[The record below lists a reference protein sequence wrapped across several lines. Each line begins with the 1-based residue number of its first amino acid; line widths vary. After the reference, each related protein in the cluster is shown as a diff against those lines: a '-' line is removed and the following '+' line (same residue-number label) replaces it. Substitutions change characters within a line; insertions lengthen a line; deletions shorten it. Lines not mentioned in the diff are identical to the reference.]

1 MDNEK
6 DLFIKQKLQE
16 DKLISKK
23 ADDLF
28 SKLNNGQFFEDAYD
42 EEFEKTKPTNNV
54 INSVN
59 RFAKFKKILATAA
72 SFFIVTGAAN
82 VYATSKGYQNIFFM
96 IKYMVTERL
105 ETITQKDE
113 ILSDRDLTISFEQI
127 NIAKGLTISV
137 KKLQILDNEAK
148 LIVSTT
154 ENDVF
159 DKSIVPLKFKV
170 LNSKNKVLCE
180 TTSSRSEQNYGYIL
194 DELTLNEFTEDD
206 NILNLEIYKANSQK
220 LSTLIININERKVE
234 VVGEKEALQKVSEI
248 ELKKYLGSVA
258 DLSKTMEIKGSGEC
272 INISNIS
279 YCDGLYKV
287 NYTYFYRGSEKN
299 AEFNIDNY
307 DIYEQDVYIALNSE
321 KGSSKFRLVD
331 MEKPSL
337 IKEANKTKENKT
349 NTINENQKNNTL
361 TNTSTNKTKT
371 NNTKSV
377 INNSN

>member
-28 SKLNNGQFFEDAYD
+28 NKLNNGKFFENAND
-42 EEFEKTKPTNNV
+42 EELEEAKPTNNV

-59 RFAKFKKILATAA
+59 RFAKLKKILATAA

-96 IKYMVTERL
+96 IKYLVIERL

-137 KKLQILDNEAK
+137 KKLQILD
-148 LIVSTT
+148 
-154 ENDVF
+154 
-159 DKSIVPLKFKV
+159 KSIVPLKFKV
-170 LNSKNKVLCE
+170 LNSKNKLLCE
-180 TTSSRSEQNYGYIL
+180 KISSREEQNAEYVS
-194 DELTLNEFTEDD
+194 DELILNSFTENDE
-206 NILNLEIYKANSQK
+206 ILNLEIYKANSQK
-220 LSTLIININERKVE
+220 LATLIININERKVE
-234 VVGEKEALQKVSEI
+234 VVGEKEALQKISEI
-248 ELKKYLGSVA
+248 ELKKYLGGVA
-258 DLSKTMEIKGSGEC
+258 DFSKTTEIKGNGEC

-287 NYTYFYRGSEKN
+287 NYTYFYRGNEKN

-307 DIYEQDVYIALNSE
+307 DIYEQNVYIALNNEQS
-321 KGSSKFRLVD
+321 SSKFRLVD
-331 MEKPSL
+331 MEKPTI
-337 IKEANKTKENKT
+337 IKEANKAKDNKT
-349 NTINENQKNNTL
+349 NIINDNQKSNTL
-361 TNTSTNKTKT
+361 TNTSTNKNKA
-371 NNTKSV
+371 NNTTSV
-377 INNSN
+377 NKNTN